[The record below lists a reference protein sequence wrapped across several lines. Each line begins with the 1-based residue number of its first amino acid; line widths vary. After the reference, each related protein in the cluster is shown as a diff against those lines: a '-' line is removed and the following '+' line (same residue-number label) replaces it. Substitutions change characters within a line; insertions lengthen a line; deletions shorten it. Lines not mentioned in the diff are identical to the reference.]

1 MGIRQLMEPD
11 SLEED
16 AEKMIFPSPFMRE
29 RDGRLKNCITKLDA
43 GNAFEEESVFRGR
56 VSALVD

>member
-16 AEKMIFPSPFMRE
+16 AEKMIFPSSFMRK
-29 RDGRLKNCITKLDA
+29 RDGKIKGGDTKNHA
-43 GNAFEEESVFRGR
+43 GIAFEEESVFRGR